1 MDNLLE
7 HVGNWILQNPS
18 WTDLILAAGI
28 IIQGELT
35 ILLSVYL
42 AINDNIGWDQF
53 VIVTLGTLVIGET
66 FVYVVGRTLRNT
78 RFGWKLYKKNKSN
91 RKIQAYTHYLKKNT
105 GKLLILAKFLP
116 ATNLIILILIGW
128 SRTKFMT
135 FFKTYLPA
143 VLLWFSSMTVVA
155 YFLMSGLHY
164 LRSTKVFRQ
173 VEIGIVVIFVLIF
186 LGEHIL
192 RRAIGKRTP
201 LTERDDEEEEE
212 YENKNP
218 SA

>member
-18 WTDLILAAGI
+18 WTDVILAAGI

-42 AINDNIGWDQF
+42 VINRSIGWEQF
-53 VIVTLGTLVIGET
+53 VIVTLGTLILGEI
-66 FVYVVGRTLRNT
+66 FIYLVGKTLRNT

-91 RKIQAYTHYLKKNT
+91 KRIQAYTYYLKKNT

-116 ATNLIILILIGW
+116 ATNFVILILIGW
-128 SRTKFMT
+128 SRTKFVA
-135 FFKTYLPA
+135 FLKTYLPA
-143 VLLWFSSMTVVA
+143 VLLWFGSMTVVS

-164 LRSTKVFRQ
+164 LRSAKIFRQ

-192 RRAIGKRTP
+192 RRFIGKYTP
-201 LTERDDEEEEE
+201 PDEKSEEDEEE
-212 YENKNP
+212 K
-218 SA
+218 